1 MVEHGC
7 VQWETLRKN
16 WEPMIR
22 MGVCVSYKELGAI
35 RVGPR
40 VGHRRICFKKN
51 VKKRACASLTKNWE
65 PFVLGPELA
74 IERIPAPVCLSS
86 RVISSSNLR
95 PHTDSPPRPDPVGS
109 PPWEGR
115 GGRDGLG

>member
-22 MGVCVSYKELGAI
+22 MGVCLLQRIGSHSCWAQSWPSKGLFIEKNVKKRACVSYKELGAI

-40 VGHRRICFKKN
+40 VGHRKDF
-51 VKKRACASLTKNWE
+51 L
-65 PFVLGPELA
+65 
-74 IERIPAPVCLSS
+74 
-86 RVISSSNLR
+86 LR
-95 PHTDSPPRPDPVGS
+95 KM
-109 PPWEGR
+109 
-115 GGRDGLG
+115 